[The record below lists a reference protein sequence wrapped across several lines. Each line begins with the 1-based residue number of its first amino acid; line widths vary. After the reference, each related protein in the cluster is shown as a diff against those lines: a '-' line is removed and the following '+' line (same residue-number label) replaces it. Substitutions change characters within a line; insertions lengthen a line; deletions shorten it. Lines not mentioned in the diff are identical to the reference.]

1 LSLSTLS
8 SPISL
13 SNDYNEKKTPNI
25 LEFLEEL
32 DKKHGEGEFT
42 QFLDIFSEHSI
53 DVSSIKHLNDDT
65 YFDQMGVKKIGFRI
79 DLSSFALSSM
89 NISCSAEYSPTA
101 VIKMLH
107 NISFRS
113 AADL

>member
-13 SNDYNEKKTPNI
+13 SNDYNEKENT
-25 LEFLEEL
+25 EFLEEL

-42 QFLDIFSEHSI
+42 QFLDIFSEHRI

-65 YFDQMGVKKIGFRI
+65 YFDQMGIKIGFRMI
-79 DLSSFALSSM
+79 FHPSHS
-89 NISCSAEYSPTA
+89 
-101 VIKMLH
+101 H
-107 NISFRS
+107 Q
-113 AADL
+113 

>member
-13 SNDYNEKKTPNI
+13 SNDYNEKENT
-25 LEFLEEL
+25 EFLEEL

-42 QFLDIFSEHSI
+42 QFLDIFSEHRI

-65 YFDQMGVKKIGFRI
+65 YFDQMGIKKIGFRI

-101 VIKMLH
+101 VIKMLR

>member
-1 LSLSTLS
+1 MK
-8 SPISL
+8 
-13 SNDYNEKKTPNI
+13 KKTPTI
-25 LEFLEEL
+25 LEFLKEL

-42 QFLDIFSEHSI
+42 QFLDIFSEHRI

-101 VIKMLH
+101 VIKMLR